1 MRPDGGGT
9 GGGGGPAAA
18 YVFRVRVRLPTEGV
32 DARPDEFETTVR
44 WPAAEPGESGWLFF
58 RDHCWRGEASDERHL
73 RSLLAERLGVPVV
86 AAEFRELRCT
96 RDYLERWEAAVA
108 DRLEAFGA
116 DDVAEVRHRHLGSSV
131 HVTDDV

>member
-58 RDHCWRGEASDERHL
+58 RDHCWRGEASD
-73 RSLLAERLGVPVV
+73 
-86 AAEFRELRCT
+86 
-96 RDYLERWEAAVA
+96 
-108 DRLEAFGA
+108 
-116 DDVAEVRHRHLGSSV
+116 DVAEVRHRHLGSSV